1 MFNIK
6 DKTILILIGIP
17 ASGKSTFYQQYF
29 RDIKVISLDIV
40 KTRNNEDKQLYDALN
55 SQQSIV
61 IDNTNITI
69 NERHRYINL
78 AKLYHYNIV
87 GIYFQSMVDKS
98 FKRNELRENKVS
110 KKAILS
116 KAKQLEQPNYDEGFD
131 ELYYVKIEN
140 NSFSVSKWNEN
151 NEI

>member
-6 DKTILILIGIP
+6 DKTLLILIGIP
-17 ASGKSTFYQQYF
+17 ASGKSTFCRRYCNG
-29 RDIKVISLDIV
+29 IKVISLDIL
-40 KTRNNEDKQLYDALN
+40 KTRNNEDRQLYDVLN
-55 SQQSIV
+55 SQQNVV

-69 NERHRYINL
+69 NARKRYIDL
-78 AKLYHYNIV
+78 AKEHHYNIV
-87 GIYFQSMVDKS
+87 GVYFQSMVDKS
-98 FKRNELRENKVS
+98 FKRNEFRENKVS
-110 KKAILS
+110 KRAILS

-140 NSFSVSKWNEN
+140 DNFLISKWNEN